1 MFISIIIIIIITPL
15 VIFHA
20 LRIYS
25 ARTKLLWTSP
35 NALIIII
42 VVVII
47 VIMMIIIIII
57 IISSSSSSYLIIN
70 IVKNTINIDI
80 D

>member
-1 MFISIIIIIIITPL
+1 MFISIIIIIITPL

-57 IISSSSSSYLIIN
+57 ISSSSSSSSYLIIN